1 MCGFGFLHELSWGGL
16 QIVKRKAPAPLC
28 NCCIYLGHFCQTLL
42 RCVYESCHAHLQS
55 PAHISAPFFQPGIN
69 KAQLSAQRMA
79 GNFFSHPLNG
89 KFLINTK
96 NINPFLMNKH
106 RAIVLL
112 LREVCVRW
120 TKKTPWDFLAYY
132 WELKQM
138 RIRKHFVL
146 PRRTGVGRI
155 YW

>member
-1 MCGFGFLHELSWGGL
+1 MCGFGFFHELSWGGL

-28 NCCIYLGHFCQTLL
+28 NCCIYLGPFVKHFFAVFMKAVMLIYRVQHTSQRHSFSQVSTRHSCQHKEWLAI
-42 RCVYESCHAHLQS
+42 C
-55 PAHISAPFFQPGIN
+55 
-69 KAQLSAQRMA
+69 
-79 GNFFSHPLNG
+79 FSHPLNG